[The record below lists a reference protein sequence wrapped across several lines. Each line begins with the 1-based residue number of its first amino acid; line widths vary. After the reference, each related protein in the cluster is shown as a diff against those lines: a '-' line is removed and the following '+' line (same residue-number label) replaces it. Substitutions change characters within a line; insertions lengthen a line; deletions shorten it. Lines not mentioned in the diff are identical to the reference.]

1 MFLHIVNYF
10 ERLTPVFCQAIRGE
24 AVVALS
30 FVLMVALSSRIAG
43 RGFEI
48 VTKQPPG
55 N

>member
-30 FVLMVALSSRIAG
+30 FVLMVALAEKHGHRQLFNYII
-43 RGFEI
+43 EI
-48 VTKQPPG
+48 
-55 N
+55 